1 MEPTPNLRTLTV
13 DEISRLTNIPD
24 YKVLDLVKS
33 GFFPRIKMPGR
44 RIYVLEVEVYRA
56 LAIQSQPSNSSDTTN

>member
-1 MEPTPNLRTLTV
+1 MDATPNLRTLTV
-13 DEISRLTNIPD
+13 EEISELTNIPD

-56 LAIQSQPSNSSDTTN
+56 LAIQPQSSDSSDTTS

>member
-1 MEPTPNLRTLTV
+1 MDNMPNLRTLTV

-44 RIYVLEVEVYRA
+44 RVRVLESEVYRA
-56 LAIQSQPSNSSDTTN
+56 LSMTSQSSNSSDTTP

>member
-1 MEPTPNLRTLTV
+1 MDATPNLRTLTV
-13 DEISRLTNIPD
+13 DEISKLTNIPD

-56 LAIQSQPSNSSDTTN
+56 LAIERHSSQSSDTTS